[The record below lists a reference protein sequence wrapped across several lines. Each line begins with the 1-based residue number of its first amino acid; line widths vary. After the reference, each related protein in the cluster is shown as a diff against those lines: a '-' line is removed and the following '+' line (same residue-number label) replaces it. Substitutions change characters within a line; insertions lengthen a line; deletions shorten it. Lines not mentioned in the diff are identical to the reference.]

1 MRLGLIGRLLEEG
14 KLEAAEEHKQR
25 IEQLQRDRRRVLEEN
40 NATHQ
45 PKFFRYPEY
54 LSLKL
59 SHLESHLWKSDHISA
74 PNGVTQLVN
83 LSLTSVN
90 CSCAS
95 FLSPQ
100 EGTGRYLGEQ
110 QHVLGAE
117 ERPWLWPC
125 RFPYT
130 VVTVCCRSYK
140 HLDLHSLYCDLWSRL
155 VLVMSVSHS
164 DHPHSVLEF
173 IRVIALIASAYLSCI
188 NTFMQTYYENVAQF
202 AVGQFHFFAC
212 IPHIMLC

>member
-59 SHLESHLWKSDHISA
+59 SHLESHLWKGDHISA

-83 LSLTSVN
+83 LSLTVLIAVVRLFCLHRKARDDTWVSN
-90 CSCAS
+90 NTYWELRKDPGFA
-95 FLSPQ
+95 
-100 EGTGRYLGEQ
+100 
-110 QHVLGAE
+110 HVDFPTL
-117 ERPWLWPC
+117 WWPC
-125 RFPYT
+125 AADHTNIWTCTAST
-130 VVTVCCRSYK
+130 VICDPDWFWWC
-140 HLDLHSLYCDLWSRL
+140 LYLILTIHILYWSSSEL
-155 VLVMSVSHS
+155 L
-164 DHPHSVLEF
+164 P
-173 IRVIALIASAYLSCI
+173 
-188 NTFMQTYYENVAQF
+188 
-202 AVGQFHFFAC
+202 
-212 IPHIMLC
+212 